1 MGSVYPHQRVCYHSC
16 PDPRVR
22 VPPILFYHYNSITC
36 PYRHADTDVPTTS
49 TEGEEANE
57 KLSNNSPEAARPVSA
72 RLHRVPKI
80 HESSALSPTS
90 GPDRSTVADRG
101 REPPAIR
108 PGQSPPSRRAVSPP
122 SRLLCS

>member
-1 MGSVYPHQRVCYHSC
+1 MGSVYSTPESMLSFVSGSVRPC
-16 PDPRVR
+16 PTNLI
-22 VPPILFYHYNSITC
+22 PPLQFNHVSVSTC
-36 PYRHADTDVPTTS
+36 DTDVQLPAQKERKPMRNCRTTHPKPHVPPLRDS
-49 TEGEEANE
+49 IG
-57 KLSNNSPEAARPVSA
+57 R
-72 RLHRVPKI
+72 PKI
-80 HESSALSPTS
+80 YESSASSPTS